1 MTERISFT
9 TDIKTKEKIVTEA
22 KKQGLTI
29 ASYVRQL
36 VLKEISK

>member
-9 TDIKTKEKIVTEA
+9 TDEETKQKIVIKA
-22 KKQGLTI
+22 KSQGLTV
-29 ASYVRQL
+29 ASYIRQL